1 MLLILVKF
9 SNDSVPLISANQT
22 FPRNE
27 AELPKYSKVIVHA
40 ILENV
45 ILLRIESIQ
54 SYGLIVARN
63 LQLKKKEFL
72 LQFAGIII

>member
-1 MLLILVKF
+1 MLLILAKF
-9 SNDSVPLISANQT
+9 PNDSVPLKSANQT

-27 AELPKYSKVIVHA
+27 AELLKNSKVILHA

-63 LQLKKKEFL
+63 
-72 LQFAGIII
+72 